1 MALPNNPADLH
12 RQVAATFSAVVDQV
26 NDWDAPTPV
35 DGWTTR
41 DVVGHL
47 TTWFPDFLQNAAGID
62 VRATTD
68 VATDPVGTWAQ
79 QVENVQA
86 VLDDPTRSQRT
97 FEAPHMGQ
105 QTVSA
110 CINMIYT
117 PDVFMHS
124 WDLARGAGI
133 GVELDGDFVAQ
144 LLGGMTA
151 MEAAIRASGQYGPAV
166 EIPAGTS
173 AEDQLF
179 AFTGRNPYWP
189 GEVPSSGS

>member
-1 MALPNNPADLH
+1 
-12 RQVAATFSAVVDQV
+12 
-26 NDWDAPTPV
+26 
-35 DGWTTR
+35 
-41 DVVGHL
+41 
-47 TTWFPDFLQNAAGID
+47 
-62 VRATTD
+62 
-68 VATDPVGTWAQ
+68 
-79 QVENVQA
+79 
-86 VLDDPTRSQRT
+86 
-97 FEAPHMGQ
+97 MGQ

-179 AFTGRNPYWP
+179 AFIGRNPYWP

>member
-12 RQVAATFSAVVDQV
+12 REVAATFTSVVDQV
-26 NDWDAPTPV
+26 QDWDAPTPV

-62 VRATTD
+62 VRATTN
-68 VATDPVGTWAQ
+68 VSTDPVRTWAEQ
-79 QVENVQA
+79 AENVQA
-86 VLDDPTRSQRT
+86 VLDDPVRSALS
-97 FEAPHMGQ
+97 FEAPHVGQ

-124 WDLARGAGI
+124 WDLARGAGV
-133 GVELDGDFVAQ
+133 GVELDGDFAAQ
-144 LLGGMTA
+144 LLGGMTR
-151 MEAAIRASGQYGPAV
+151 MEDAIRASGQYGPAV
-166 EIPAGTS
+166 EIPVEASTQ
-173 AEDQLF
+173 EKLF
-179 AFTGRNPYWP
+179 AFIGRNPYWP
-189 GEVPSSGS
+189 AEVPSSGS